1 MLSESDSSERNL
13 RHQSSWNQATCA
25 SSHSTG
31 LTIASFGQNNRGPS
45 RSRVR
50 SRVRGLASR
59 NRCGRDSGNMG
70 ETKHSMKIALI
81 TPAGVR
87 SRSGNRHTATR
98 WAAMLRSLG
107 HRVRISIHWDGRAAD
122 AMIALHARRS
132 HASIAQFSERYP
144 DSPVVVVLTG
154 TDLYRDIR
162 TDRDAQ
168 ASLALADR
176 LVVLQDMGRLELPA
190 RFRGKTRVI
199 YQSAEVH
206 ASREPPSRRFRVAV
220 IGHLREEKDP
230 FRAALAL
237 AHLRDLPELEIV
249 QLGEALSPEMARSAR
264 RLGRADPRYRWLG
277 NVPHWVAMRWLA
289 RSHVL
294 VLSSRME
301 GGANVVC
308 EAAAAGLP
316 GIASRGS
323 GNIGMLGRGYPR
335 TYRLA
340 GDRALARQLRRAAL
354 DPAYRERL
362 EHLMATR
369 RPLFRPAAGREGM
382 HRLLA
387 DLAPRPT
394 SSRSRISRTRPKL
407 RP

>member
-13 RHQSSWNQATCA
+13 RHQSSWNQATCPR
-25 SSHSTG
+25 SHSTG
-31 LTIASFGQNNRGPS
+31 LTIASFGPNNRGPS
-45 RSRVR
+45 RSQVR
-50 SRVRGLASR
+50 SRVCCLASR
-59 NRCGRDSGNMG
+59 NCCDRDSEIIG
-70 ETKHSMKIALI
+70 EIKHSMKIALI
-81 TPAGVR
+81 TPAGAR

-107 HRVRISIHWDGRAAD
+107 HRVRVSIRWDGGAAD

-132 HASIAQFSERYP
+132 HASIVQFRERFP
-144 DSPVVVVLTG
+144 DSPLVVVLTG

-162 TDRDAQ
+162 TDRDAR
-168 ASLALADR
+168 ASLTLADR

-190 RFRGKTRVI
+190 RFRRKTRVI
-199 YQSAEVH
+199 YQSAQVH
-206 ASREPPSRRFRVAV
+206 ASGEPPSSRFRVAV

-237 AHLRDLPELEIV
+237 AHLADLAEIEIV
-249 QLGEALSPEMARSAR
+249 QLGEALSPEMTRSAR
-264 RLGRADPRYRWLG
+264 RLARADLRYRWLG
-277 NVPHWVAMRWLA
+277 NMPHWQAMRRLA
-289 RSHVL
+289 RSHALL
-294 VLSSRME
+294 VSARME

-308 EAAAAGLP
+308 EAAAAGVP
-316 GIASRGS
+316 VIASRVS
-323 GNIGMLGRGYPR
+323 GNIGILGRGYPG

-340 GDRALARQLRRAAL
+340 DERALARQLRRAAP
-354 DPAYRERL
+354 DPPYHQRL
-362 EHLMATR
+362 ERFMATR
-369 RPLFRPAAGREGM
+369 PPLFRPAAGREGM